1 MGIEQEAIK
10 REQENNGLQSTC
22 LQNDDEEDTQ

>member
-10 REQENNGLQSTC
+10 REQENNSLQSTC